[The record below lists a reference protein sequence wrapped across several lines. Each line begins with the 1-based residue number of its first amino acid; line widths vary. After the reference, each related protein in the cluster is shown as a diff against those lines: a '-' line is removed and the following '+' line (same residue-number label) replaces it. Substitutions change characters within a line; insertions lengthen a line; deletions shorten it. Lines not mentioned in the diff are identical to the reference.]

1 MTKKSNI
8 MSGKFST
15 RHAKIMLL
23 SIFLTSCGVP
33 TSSEFVQISDANIPF
48 ELNATTTTSTTTTT
62 TIVVATD
69 GDGSSSGSKN
79 QQSAIV
85 NESVDL
91 YYIINNRLVA
101 TNIKIVSPATTTQ
114 VLSALVA
121 GPPSGDTGSGLR
133 SAIATSLQ
141 VTINVNK
148 GIASIDAN
156 NFLLAGLSPI
166 DQRLAIAQLVLT
178 ITSRPGIGQ
187 AQFSV
192 NGTPIAIPRGRGD
205 LSKPGETVSYDD
217 YVSLLADRNS

>member
-1 MTKKSNI
+1 MTKKFNI
-8 MSGKFST
+8 MSGKFFT

-48 ELNATTTTSTTTTT
+48 ELNATTTTSTTTT
-62 TIVVATD
+62 IVVATD

-79 QQSAIV
+79 EQSAIV
-85 NESVDL
+85 DESVDL

>member
-1 MTKKSNI
+1 MTKKFNI

-33 TSSEFVQISDANIPF
+33 TSSKFVQISDANIPF
-48 ELNATTTTSTTTTT
+48 ELNATTTSTTTT

-79 QQSAIV
+79 EQSAIV
-85 NESVDL
+85 DESVDL

>member
-1 MTKKSNI
+1 MTKKFNI

-48 ELNATTTTSTTTTT
+48 ELNATTTTSTTTT
-62 TIVVATD
+62 IVVATD

-79 QQSAIV
+79 EQNAIV
-85 NESVDL
+85 DESVDL

>member
-1 MTKKSNI
+1 MTRKFNI

-15 RHAKIMLL
+15 RHAKTMLM

-33 TSSEFVQISDANIPF
+33 TSSEFAQIPEADIPF
-48 ELNATTTTSTTTTT
+48 ELNATTTTSTTTT

-79 QQSAIV
+79 EQSAIV

-91 YYIINNRLVA
+91 YYITNNRLVA

-141 VTINVNK
+141 VTVNVNK
-148 GIASIDAN
+148 GVASINAN

>member
-1 MTKKSNI
+1 MTKKFNI

-33 TSSEFVQISDANIPF
+33 TSSEFVQISEANIPF
-48 ELNATTTTSTTTTT
+48 ELNATTTTSTTT

-79 QQSAIV
+79 EQSAIV
-85 NESVDL
+85 DESVDL

>member
-1 MTKKSNI
+1 MTKKFNI

-48 ELNATTTTSTTTTT
+48 ELNATTTTSTTTT
-62 TIVVATD
+62 IVVATD

-79 QQSAIV
+79 EQSAIV
-85 NESVDL
+85 DESVDL

>member
-1 MTKKSNI
+1 MTRKFNI

-15 RHAKIMLL
+15 RHAKTMLM

-33 TSSEFVQISDANIPF
+33 TSSEFAQIPEADIPF
-48 ELNATTTTSTTTTT
+48 ELNATTTTSTTTT

-79 QQSAIV
+79 EQSAIV
-85 NESVDL
+85 EESVDL

-141 VTINVNK
+141 VTVNVNK
-148 GIASIDAN
+148 GVASINAN